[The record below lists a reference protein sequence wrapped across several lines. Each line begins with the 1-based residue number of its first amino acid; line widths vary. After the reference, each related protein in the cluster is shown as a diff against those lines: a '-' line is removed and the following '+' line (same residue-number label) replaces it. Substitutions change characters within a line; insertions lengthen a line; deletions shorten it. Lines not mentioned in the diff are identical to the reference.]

1 MAQTETRDTTRYGCR
16 HGEIKFGHVHND
28 ECLSSVMMRSGYDH
42 RQYITLDAKGQRKG
56 CITAYTPNTFQI
68 RCAHDLKK
76 GQVAFIVEAKHGDI
90 IFNALDGD
98 IRMQA
103 RNIDILAKQNANNNE
118 QGVLTLEANEKITM
132 RSKNVE
138 LTGTSVV
145 KFFSSGTCE
154 IVAKCSMDFSSG
166 LFSMVDNA
174 CANKTRPTLWQKF
187 NDFEK
192 QEMQKPGISNGSQ
205 TRSQTVQQTSQTKTG

>member
-28 ECLSSVMMRSGYDH
+28 ECLSSVMLRSGHDY

-68 RCAHDLKK
+68 KCAHDLKK
-76 GQVAFIVEAKHGDI
+76 GNVAFVIEAQHGDI

-103 RNIDILAKQNANNNE
+103 RNIDILAKQNANNNQ
-118 QGVLTLEANEKITM
+118 QGVLTLEANEKVM
-132 RSKNVE
+132 VRSKNIE
-138 LTGTSVV
+138 LNGSSVV

-154 IVAKCSMDFSSG
+154 LVAKCSMDFSAG
-166 LFSMVDNA
+166 LFSAVDNA
-174 CANKTRPTLWQKF
+174 CANKTRPSLWISGNKF
-187 NDFEK
+187 ESREK
-192 QEMQKPGISNGSQ
+192 QLPGISNGSQ
-205 TRSQTVQQTSQTKTG
+205 TRSPSVEQTSQTKTG